1 MKDSESFGVR
11 GVLGA
16 WWNTGA
22 GRNTIGLVRAESAKL
37 AQVVREALSRSLSGT
52 RLLAVQPVIAADG
65 EPGGTNSATYP
76 SVGPFVWRASEASR
90 EVLSSVRSD
99 PISTSVIVEP
109 D

>member
-1 MKDSESFGVR
+1 MVSVSP
-11 GVLGA
+11 
-16 WWNTGA
+16 
-22 GRNTIGLVRAESAKL
+22 
-37 AQVVREALSRSLSGT
+37 VVREALSRSLSGT